1 MAAYD
6 RQLVHQMLLE
16 AIGEF
21 DLFIV
26 ELAVSDSVQPK
37 ITATLDGPNGL
48 GINECAK
55 VSRRLN
61 RRLEETYGEDA
72 QYSLE
77 VGSPGA
83 DQPLTDPRQFPRH
96 VGRTLALKLA
106 DGTEK
111 EATLLAATPEG
122 LEVEEVIKVK
132 TKKTTLP
139 PVTLAFGDIKEAKV
153 VISFK

>member
-21 DLFIV
+21 DLFVV
-26 ELAVSDSVQPK
+26 ELTVSDSVQPK
-37 ITATLDGPNGL
+37 ITVTLDGPNGL

-61 RRLEETYGEDA
+61 RRLEETYGEEA

-83 DQPLTDPRQFPRH
+83 DQPLTDPRQYVRH
-96 VGRTLALKLA
+96 VGRTLALKLQ

-111 EATLLAATPEG
+111 SGTLLSATPEG
-122 LEVEEVIKVK
+122 VEVEEVIKVK

-139 PVTLAFGDIKEAKV
+139 AAFFPFADITEAKV